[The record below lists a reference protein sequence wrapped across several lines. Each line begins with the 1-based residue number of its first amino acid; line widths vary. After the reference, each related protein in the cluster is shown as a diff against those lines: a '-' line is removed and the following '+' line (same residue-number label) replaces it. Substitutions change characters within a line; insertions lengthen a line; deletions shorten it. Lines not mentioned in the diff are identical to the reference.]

1 MTAAPLLALVLV
13 RVLVLVLG
21 WLSWQGWLLRLVGP
35 GVIRHHDSHVNI
47 SAFVVIRGAQFELHI
62 FINAELDVI
71 QIILLTAEVNIAFS
85 IFFIVVVAV
94 FFSFV
99 ANKLLIVVV
108 SRLATLSIGVSFA
121 PIAALVVHRLLL
133 NLVEVL
139 RVKLQGSHLLSM
151 RQVMTLILEKVIIVF
166 FVRCEV
172 QHLGYGRNCEIL
184 RIFL

>member
-1 MTAAPLLALVLV
+1 MLA
-13 RVLVLVLG
+13 LVLVLG
-21 WLSWQGWLLRLVGP
+21 WLRWQGWLLRLVSP

-71 QIILLTAEVNIAFS
+71 QIILLTAEVNIVFS

-108 SRLATLSIGVSFA
+108 SNLTTLSIDGVSFA
-121 PIAALVVHRLLL
+121 PIAALMVHRLLL

-139 RVKLQGSHLLSM
+139 RVKLQGSHLLPM
-151 RQVMTLILEKVIIVF
+151 RQVMTRILEIVIIVF
-166 FVRCEV
+166 FVGCEV
-172 QHLGYGRNCEIL
+172 QHLGYGRDGEVL